1 MAHCVIVFD
10 IHTFV
15 RLLTDAQEAKEWPVG
30 QAGVMDF
37 TSTVSVVPNTF
48 PYEDCSGVECI
59 GSLL

>member
-1 MAHCVIVFD
+1 MAYCVIVFD
-10 IHTFV
+10 IH
-15 RLLTDAQEAKEWPVG
+15 WPVG